1 MPLCMQNKGFDH
13 AVPRQSEACRVL
25 DARTDKA
32 GYIATFIPSTTLT
45 QITAQRLFQQQTCL
59 PFLTSETSNFDKTP

>member
-13 AVPRQSEACRVL
+13 AVPRHSEACRVL

-32 GYIATFIPSTTLT
+32 GYIATFFPSITLT
-45 QITAQRLFQQQTCL
+45 QITVQRPFQQQTCL
-59 PFLTSETSNFDKTP
+59 PFLTNENINL